1 MEIQNIHR
9 LDVEG
14 QDIEDIKGLEY
25 LVFVDYIDCSCNQLT
40 SLDVSKNSNLI
51 DIDCDEDVIIIR

>member
-1 MEIQNIHR
+1 M
-9 LDVEG
+9 LDLGG
-14 QDIEDIKGLEY
+14 QGIDDIKGLEY
-25 LVFVDYIDCSCNQLT
+25 LAFVDYINCPYNQLT